1 MVCDYLEHM
10 VAYECCRFQRGAGEL
25 GNYDGVDK
33 NTILDLG
40 FGNRKCNRV
49 LSAFGFRHFNLVGCI
64 CLLYLLCFPV
74 NLCLNN

>member
-40 FGNRKCNRV
+40 FGNRKCNRGV
-49 LSAFGFRHFNLVGCI
+49 ECI
-64 CLLYLLCFPV
+64 WFSSF
-74 NLCLNN
+74 